1 MKRPLIGITCRLE
14 PKPEYNT
21 AWHYLQR
28 EYSAAV
34 WDADGLPVLIPLIA
48 DIAGDDYTRE
58 LVGRL
63 DGIVLSGSSSD
74 VDPARYGQPRQPD
87 CGPTHPERDAV
98 DLSLIRLALETHK
111 PLLGICFG
119 TQALNVALGGTL
131 IQHLAHLNNGPLAH
145 DDRQVRH
152 DVAVEPD
159 SLLERLGG
167 GRRFVVN
174 TSHHQALDRVP
185 PGLRVTARSS
195 ADGVIEAVETTD
207 PGRFLVGVQW
217 HPERIYKEEQLSR
230 ALFEELVRQAKS

>member
-1 MKRPLIGITCRLE
+1 MKRPLIGITCRLH
-14 PKPEYNT
+14 PKPENNT

-28 EYSAAV
+28 EYSEAV
-34 WDADGLPVLIPLIA
+34 WDAGGLPVLIPLIA
-48 DIAGDDYTRE
+48 DEDYTRD
-58 LVGRL
+58 LVARL
-63 DGIVLSGSSSD
+63 DGIMLSGSTSD

-98 DLSLIRLALETHK
+98 DLSLIHLALETHK

-119 TQALNVALGGTL
+119 TQAMNVALGGTL
-131 IQHLAHLNNGPLAH
+131 IQHLAVGLAH
-145 DDRQVRH
+145 DDREVRH

-167 GRRFVVN
+167 GRKFVVN

-217 HPERIYKEEQLSR
+217 HPERIYKEEHLSR

>member
-1 MKRPLIGITCRLE
+1 MKRPLIGITCRLD
-14 PKPEYNT
+14 PKPDYNT

-28 EYSAAV
+28 EYSEAV
-34 WDADGLPVLIPLIA
+34 WDAGGLPVLIPLIA
-48 DIAGDDYTRE
+48 DEAYTRE
-58 LVGRL
+58 LIPHL
-63 DGIVLSGSSSD
+63 DGILLSGSTSD
-74 VDPARYGQPRQPD
+74 VDPARYGQPRQPE
-87 CGPTHPERDAV
+87 CGPTHPERDTV
-98 DLSLIRLALETHK
+98 DLSLIHLALETHK

-131 IQHLAHLNNGPLAH
+131 IQHLGLPLPH
-145 DDRQVRH
+145 DDRNVRH
-152 DVAVEPD
+152 DVAVEAD
-159 SLLERLGG
+159 SLLEKLGS
-167 GRRFVVN
+167 GRSFVVN

-230 ALFEELVRQAKS
+230 ALFEELVRQAKL